1 MTKLIL
7 DPNVSDLLELRGRR
21 RAWCRMAVL
30 LRCQTGGA
38 EEQKMAIA
46 LVGGKM
52 CTPKRILDPGV
63 LVIEGEH
70 IFDKP
75 HNIR

>member
-1 MTKLIL
+1 
-7 DPNVSDLLELRGRR
+7 
-21 RAWCRMAVL
+21 
-30 LRCQTGGA
+30 
-38 EEQKMAIA
+38 MAIA
-46 LVGGKM
+46 LVGGKV
-52 CTPKRILDPGV
+52 CTPQRILNLGV

>member
-1 MTKLIL
+1 
-7 DPNVSDLLELRGRR
+7 
-21 RAWCRMAVL
+21 
-30 LRCQTGGA
+30 
-38 EEQKMAIA
+38 MAIA